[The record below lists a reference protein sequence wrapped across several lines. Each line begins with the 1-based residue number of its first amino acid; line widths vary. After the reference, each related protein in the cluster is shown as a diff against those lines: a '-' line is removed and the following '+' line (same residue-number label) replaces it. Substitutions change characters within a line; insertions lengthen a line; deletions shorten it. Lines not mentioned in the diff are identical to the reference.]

1 VFARLS
7 APRTILCRAN
17 EERERERIRME
28 RQEVRIR
35 ALEAVSES
43 QHLLKEADIVLTST
57 SMARISANQ

>member
-28 RQEVRIR
+28 RQEIRIR

-43 QHLLKEADIVLTST
+43 RHLLEEADTVLAST
-57 SMARISANQ
+57 NTARISANQ